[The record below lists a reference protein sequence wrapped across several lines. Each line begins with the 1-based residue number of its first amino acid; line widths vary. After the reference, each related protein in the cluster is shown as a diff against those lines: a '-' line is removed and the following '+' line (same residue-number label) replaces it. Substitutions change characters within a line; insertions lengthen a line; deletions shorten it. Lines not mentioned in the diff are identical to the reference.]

1 MLGMK
6 LAILLAPLLFLP
18 LAYSEIIG
26 VERFDYPDG
35 PIAEKNGGTFW
46 DYDNVSPAH
55 TGTASNWDS
64 PFGTP
69 TVTRGRLLTSDNSV
83 AKREYNGDDE
93 NSGAVNEGNVAKK
106 VYYRVSV
113 TTGATVGESDYFGFS
128 SLDFE
133 EERLYFGKSGGSN
146 TFGLE
151 EVGVDSHASSVEI
164 LPDKTY
170 LLVAVVDFENNSIRL
185 HVDPDLN
192 GSEPGISAAFLPYFG
207 TNWSTAVRFSSDT
220 SVSWDDLVVATA
232 WEDLGPATDPA
243 PIIAADFAAIT
254 NTTSGQQVAGFGL
267 PGSVARH
274 GVTSFPVLWDD
285 TGLALMAAG
294 RYEDGTFPAAARA
307 VVCAHDGIL
316 TSTGAA
322 PTADTAS
329 MLNLVEAAAKWAS
342 RKTNPSTI
350 TVGCGEGI
358 SNAFWADRG
367 YSTKSVSTTMDFS
380 TSDLSGV
387 DVFVF
392 HFHAGYTASALAKIQ
407 AFTANGGGIVCGATP
422 WALTT
427 GLTDAANVLAPFG
440 LTLDHYPYWNIVEP
454 LGPPTLDFAAT
465 VSTTAPSTL
474 YSALNGSEALIREK
488 AGTRSMSL
496 LEKSIA
502 ANSISQV
509 IALRKDI
516 ALLNSRLETLDSSYG
531 IIAPTAANPLE
542 KASQPVEAM
551 LARYQSGKYDA
562 LTPAQLF
569 AHPCADDFPGAP
581 LAGGTVSR
589 NISVNGNTAA
599 DFYMNQG
606 DKPVRFET
614 GVYAAPGATITVTIP
629 ANKVAA
635 GLQAHISPNGTEDE
649 SWNQDTWT
657 FFPKLWRRVPLTAT
671 TTQTGNVLGGLV
683 TILVPAG
690 SNLGTFNVS
699 VSGGIPAPTFTLG
712 VNTEAQW
719 NNTLKNHPAP
729 FGFIRTD
736 KLTIYVER
744 QQLAALSNPLAV
756 ANHWKTVMDTA
767 DEYYGYTPWRKRG
780 EAMSSSR
787 YVSAGLA
794 YAGYPTENGWG
805 TGGQDEFL
813 NHAVENGSW
822 GNYHELGHGYQDN
835 FDDAFGI
842 ATNAEVDVNLMPAM
856 LYSMVHHISP
866 WENKVTQFYN
876 AETRNAS
883 RAAFMAR
890 PAAEQTWDHACDFN
904 ETVAA
909 YDFYFTI
916 GEAFGWQTYR
926 TAFSRLM
933 NHLQNPAASTDT
945 PLKNLNPNDP
955 NFKRN
960 RFYIL
965 FCDATGRNLD
975 AYFRRYG
982 LGVAGR
988 GHEISASAKNHIAAK
1003 NYPVWTDY
1011 TPPTAIISP
1020 PSLNAPRNVNGVIHT
1035 FGVEDVDPG
1044 ETFTYSLSSG
1054 NADGAFAI
1062 DPVTGALRRLLPT
1075 TENSRTLS
1083 VTVSS
1088 NGLPVNGERHSLTSD
1103 VQIFNDTIVT
1113 NLGDEDDG
1121 DSTLSDPSD
1130 ISLREAVKYS
1140 LSGLI
1145 TLHPDLSGKTLT
1157 LTHIDGEMEINTSH
1171 VTIDASALPGGFT
1184 LDGNNTSRHF
1194 FVGSGKSLTLR
1205 GLTLTG
1211 GNGSGMNNFV
1221 GGAILNNGTL
1231 TMTRCTLSGNA
1242 AKYSGAISSTGTATL
1257 TQCTLSGNS
1266 ARDTVGAIGNSG
1278 MLTLTQ
1284 CTLSGNSAPNSGAI
1298 ANFGMLTLTN
1308 TIIAGN
1314 SASSSPDFLQSGTI
1328 TRNGVNLIGNL
1339 EGSGLTASDT
1349 VLTGDPKLSPLGHFG
1364 GPVQTMHPLIGSPA
1378 IDAAGEIDPGGTD
1391 ARGFPRFV
1399 DGNSSSPDAQLDI
1412 GAVEAGPLRMVS
1424 FTSDPG
1430 TSSSLRGRIASS
1442 VEPGARIGFLTDPN
1456 TPIILGSELNIPATA
1471 NGLFIDAS
1479 NLSSPVTISGDNQF
1493 RVFHIPAT
1501 ATVAMHSLRIVAGT
1515 APFVDSGGG
1524 ILNAGTLSLLHST
1537 LSGNSA
1543 DDGGGISNTGT
1554 LVITSS
1560 TLSGNSASN
1569 GGGISNAGTLA
1580 ITSSTLSGNSADASG
1595 GGISNSRTLAI
1606 TSSTLSGN
1614 TSFDGG
1620 GIFNDGTLAIT
1631 SSTLSGNSSGFDS
1644 GGIFNRG
1651 ALALNHSIV
1660 TGNNPDN
1667 LTGSAPTG
1675 SQNLTTGDALLAPL
1689 GNYGGPTQT
1698 MPPLPG
1704 SPAINN
1710 APGSPRTTDQRGF
1723 PLFGV
1728 PDLGA
1733 AELQGFG
1740 PIPNLTTTEDTAV
1753 TSAPFSVGGIGV
1765 LSGTSSNTTLVPN
1778 ANITFHGSGA
1788 TRTVTVRPAPN
1799 RSGTATIT
1807 VKDSFGAPQITFT
1820 VTVTAVNDAPTI
1832 ANIADRTINEDTNTG
1847 AVAFTIGDVETA
1859 ATSLTLTRAS
1869 SNTTLVPLAN
1879 IVLGGSGANRT
1890 VTVTPAV
1897 NQSGTATITVSVSD
1911 GTRTTSDTFVLTV
1924 VPVNDAPTITSIADR
1939 TINEDTNTGAVP
1951 FTIGDVETA
1960 ATALTL
1966 TRASSNTTLVPL
1978 ANVVLGGSGANR
1990 TVTVT
1995 PAANQS
2001 GTATITVSVSDGT
2014 ATTSDTFVI
2023 TVVPVNDAP
2032 SFTKGAN
2039 LSVVNNVGAQ
2049 TRTGW
2054 ATALSAGPAN
2064 ESAQT
2069 LGFTVT
2075 NNNNAL
2081 FTAQPAI
2088 AANGTL
2094 TFTPAAT
2101 TSGSATVTVRINDN
2115 GGTAN
2120 GGVNQSAAQTF
2131 TITSTFPTLVTN
2143 NANTGTGSLRQAIAN
2158 AAINPGAETVTFAP
2172 GLTGTIV
2179 LASEIPITDTAGVTI
2194 DATALP
2200 AGLTLSGGNTTR
2212 HFQVQAGK
2220 TLTLRGLTLTGG
2232 RVTGEGGA
2240 VYNAGTL
2247 NLDRCT
2253 FSGNA
2258 STSNGG
2264 AIASIGTLSL
2274 TNCTLSGNSASGTGG
2289 GIFNNGTSTVLFS
2302 TISGNTAVEGGG
2314 ISTLQTF
2321 HLTASIVAANTATT
2335 ALPNIK
2341 GTLTTNAQNLTTGD
2355 PLIAPLGAYGGLTFT
2370 MPPLPGSLAI
2380 NAATGRTRTADQ
2392 RGFPSVGFPDLGAA
2406 EFQGNTDLRRYWST
2420 DWDGDDSPFG
2430 LEFALGTNPRSNDP
2444 VSPNN
2449 LVLSAAANGN
2459 PVITFGRNPSANSTT
2474 TWRLTRST
2482 TLTTGSFTE
2491 IFRFS
2496 GSTGTGTT
2504 TGSTFRATATSFQVT
2519 DTTPPPGKAF
2529 YRIEAISP

>member
-133 EERLYFGKSGGSN
+133 EERLYFGKRGGST
-146 TFGLE
+146 TFGVE
-151 EVGVDSHASSVEI
+151 EVGVDGSNGSATI
-164 LPDKTY
+164 QPDTTY
-170 LLVAVVDFENNSIRL
+170 VLVAIVDYANDFIRL
-185 HVDPDLN
+185 YVNPDLN
-192 GSEPGISAAFLPYFG
+192 VAEPGPSSAAASRDYFG

-220 SVSWDDLVVATA
+220 SVSWDDLVVATT

-243 PIIAADFAAIT
+243 PIIAADYAAIT

-316 TSTGAA
+316 TSTGAP

-367 YSTKSVSTTMDFS
+367 YSTKSVSTAMLSS

-392 HFHAGYTASALAKIQ
+392 HFHSGYTASALAKIQ

-427 GLTDAANVLAPFG
+427 GLTDAANVLTPFG
-440 LTLDHYPYWNIVEP
+440 LTLDHYPYWNIIEP
-454 LGPPTLDFAAT
+454 LGPPALDFTAT

-474 YSALNGSEALIREK
+474 YSALKGSEALIREK

-589 NISVNGNTAA
+589 NISVNGNTSA

-671 TTQTGNVLGGLV
+671 TTQTGHVLGGLV

-842 ATNAEVDVNLMPAM
+842 ATHAEVDVNLMPAM
-856 LYSMVHHISP
+856 LFSMVHHISP

-904 ETVAA
+904 QTVAA

-916 GEAFGWQTYR
+916 GEAFGWQAYR

-933 NHLQNPAASTDT
+933 NYLQNPAASTDT

-975 AYFRRYG
+975 IFFQRYG
-982 LGVAGR
+982 LGVPGR
-988 GHEISASAKNHIAAK
+988 GYEISASAKNHIAAK

-1020 PSLNAPRNVNGVIHT
+1020 PALNAPRNFNGVIHT

-1145 TLHPDLSGKTLT
+1145 TLPPDLSGKTLT
-1157 LTHIDGEMEINTSH
+1157 LTHIDGDMEINTSH
-1171 VTIDASALPGGFT
+1171 VTIDASALPGGIT
-1184 LDGNNTSRHF
+1184 LHGNNTSRHF

-1211 GNGSGMNNFV
+1211 GNGSGVNTFV
-1221 GGAILNNGTL
+1221 GGAILNDGTL

-1242 AKYSGAISSTGTATL
+1242 TNYSGAIENTGTATL

-1266 ARDTVGAIGNSG
+1266 ADTNTGAITNSG
-1278 MLTLTQ
+1278 TLTLVQ
-1284 CTLSGNSAPNSGAI
+1284 CTLSGNSAPSSGAI

-1328 TRNGVNLIGNL
+1328 TRNGVNLIGKL
-1339 EGSGLTASDT
+1339 DGSGLTASDT
-1349 VLTGDPKLSPLGHFG
+1349 VLTGDPKLSPLGYFG

-1378 IDAAGEIDPGGTD
+1378 IDAAGETDPGGTD

-1430 TSSSLRGRIASS
+1430 NSSSLRGRIASS

-1456 TPIILGSELNIPATA
+1456 TPIVLGSELSIPATA

-1479 NLSSPVTISGDNQF
+1479 NLTAPVTISGDNLF
-1493 RVFHIPAT
+1493 RVFRIPAA
-1501 ATVAMHSLRIVAGT
+1501 ATVAMHSLRIVNGI
-1515 APFVDSGGG
+1515 SNNGGG

-1537 LSGNSA
+1537 LSENDAATG
-1543 DDGGGISNTGT
+1543 GGGIYNAGT
-1554 LVITSS
+1554 LAITSS
-1560 TLSGNSASN
+1560 TLSGNLGSLRGGGIDNAGTLAITSSTLSGNDANGN
-1569 GGGISNAGTLA
+1569 GGGIYNAGTLA
-1580 ITSSTLSGNSADASG
+1580 ITSSTLSGNSSSIAG
-1595 GGISNSRTLAI
+1595 GGISNA
-1606 TSSTLSGN
+1606 
-1614 TSFDGG
+1614 
-1620 GIFNDGTLAIT
+1620 GT
-1631 SSTLSGNSSGFDS
+1631 
-1644 GGIFNRG
+1644 
-1651 ALALNHSIV
+1651 LALNHSIV
-1660 TGNNPDN
+1660 TSNTSAN
-1667 LTGSAPTG
+1667 LSGTAPTG
-1675 SQNLTTGDALLAPL
+1675 SQNLTTGDAILAPL

-1704 SPAINN
+1704 SPAIDA
-1710 APGSPRTTDQRGF
+1710 APSSTRTTDQRGF

-1728 PDLGA
+1728 PDIGA

-1740 PIPNLTTTEDTAV
+1740 PIPNLNTTEDTAV
-1753 TSAPFSVGGIGV
+1753 TSAPFAVGGIGV
-1765 LSGTSSNTTLVPN
+1765 LVGTSSNTTLVPN
-1778 ANITFHGSGA
+1778 ANITFNGSGA
-1788 TRTVTVRPAPN
+1788 TRTVTVTPAPN
-1799 RSGTATIT
+1799 RSGITTIT
-1807 VKDSFGAPQITFT
+1807 VQDSFGAPQLTFT

-1832 ANIADRTINEDTNTG
+1832 SDIPDDSLTEDRRTG
-1847 AVAFTIGDVETA
+1847 VLNFTIGDVETA
-1859 ATSLTLTRAS
+1859 ATALTLTRSS

-1890 VTVTPAV
+1890 VTVTPAA
-1897 NQSGTATITVSVSD
+1897 NQSGTATITVTVSD
-1911 GTRTTSDTFVLTV
+1911 GTATASDTFVLTF
-1924 VPVNDAPTITSIADR
+1924 VPVNDAPTITGIADR

-1966 TRASSNTTLVPL
+1966 TRASSNTALVPL

-1995 PAANQS
+1995 PAANQF
-2001 GTATITVSVSDGT
+2001 GTATITVNVSDGDVT
-2014 ATTSDTFVI
+2014 EIASETFVV
-2023 TVVPVNDAP
+2023 TVNAVNDAP

-2039 LSVVNNVGAQ
+2039 LSIVNNVGAQ
-2049 TRTGW
+2049 TVTGW

-2064 ESAQT
+2064 ESTQT

-2075 NNNNAL
+2075 NSNNAL

-2094 TFTPAAT
+2094 TFTPAT
-2101 TSGSATVTVRINDN
+2101 TAGGSATVTVRINDN

-2179 LASEIPITDTAGVTI
+2179 LTSEIPITDTAGVTI

-2220 TLTLRGLTLTGG
+2220 TLTLRGLTLTAGK
-2232 RVTGEGGA
+2232 VTGEGGA
-2240 VYNAGTL
+2240 VHNAGTL

-2289 GIFNNGTSTVLFS
+2289 GILSNGTSTVLFS

-2314 ISTLQTF
+2314 VSTLQTF
-2321 HLTASIVAANTATT
+2321 HLTASIVAGNTATT
-2335 ALPNIK
+2335 ALSNIK
-2341 GTLTTNAQNLTTGD
+2341 GPLTTNAQNLTTGD

-2370 MPPLPGSLAI
+2370 MPPLPGSPAI

-2420 DWDGDDSPFG
+2420 DWDGDNSPFG

-2459 PVITFGRNPSANSTT
+2459 PVITFGRNPAANSTT

-2482 TLTTGSFTE
+2482 TLSTGSFTE

-2496 GSTGTGTT
+2496 GPTGTGTT